1 MLFCESTRER
11 KRAKKGGTFP
21 MPDFNKKAK
30 VLQRGQNAI
39 EALEKLRRD
48 VEDGTISTS
57 QILDSLDLIIQ
68 ALPAIAARLQL
79 TEGDQLLSTREAA
92 EALGISA
99 QALYGRI
106 SRGTL
111 PNGSVIRS
119 ENGRRFFIRKSALGG
134 LLQ

>member
-1 MLFCESTRER
+1 
-11 KRAKKGGTFP
+11 

-106 SRGTL
+106 SRGTM

-119 ENGRRFFIRKSALGG
+119 ENGRRFFIRKSSLGG

>member
-1 MLFCESTRER
+1 
-11 KRAKKGGTFP
+11 

-30 VLQRGQNAI
+30 LLQRGQNAI
-39 EALEKLRRD
+39 ESLEKLKRD
-48 VEDGTISTS
+48 IEDGNISTS
-57 QILDSLDLIIQ
+57 QILNTLDLII
-68 ALPAIAARLQL
+68 ASLPAIAARLQL
-79 TEGDQLLSTREAA
+79 TEGDQLLSTKEAA

-106 SRGTL
+106 SRGTM